1 MCKYLWLIVMERKN
15 DILVAGVFAYKQGE
29 EHQEG
34 TSILRNEGYTYSTF
48 STSFDS
54 SVLKGFGIKCFP
66 AVVVLNPD
74 GNMIYFG
81 DIEGAAKLVDFI
93 FK

>member
-1 MCKYLWLIVMERKN
+1 MLAKLILYSLLTQFN
-15 DILVAGVFAYKQGE
+15 L
-29 EHQEG
+29 HP
-34 TSILRNEGYTYSTF
+34 RNEGYTYPTF

>member
-1 MCKYLWLIVMERKN
+1 M
-15 DILVAGVFAYKQGE
+15 VAGDFMWLFIL
-29 EHQEG
+29 EG
-34 TSILRNEGYTYSTF
+34 ISKLAKSTSILRNEGYTYSTF